1 MFNCYMFFFSSRRRH
16 TRCALVT
23 GVQTC
28 VLPICEMEYEQFLET
43 GDPAYDWERPDD
55 EWRALTLNYTSGTT
69 GNPKGVVYHHRG
81 GFLNATG
88 NAIAF
93 GLDRSTRYL
102 WTMPM
107 FHCNGWTFTW
117 AVTAVCGTHVCLRR
131 VDPAL
136 VVRKSP
142 LLNSRHYCA

>member
-1 MFNCYMFFFSSRRRH
+1 
-16 TRCALVT
+16 
-23 GVQTC
+23 
-28 VLPICEMEYEQFLET
+28 MEYEQFLET

-102 WTMPM
+102 WTLPM

-117 AVTAVCGTHVCLRR
+117 AVPAVRSEEHTPELQS
-131 VDPAL
+131 L
-136 VVRKSP
+136 MSP
-142 LLNSRHYCA
+142 SYAVFCYKKK